1 MRVQNLPPVT
11 TPKFLNKA
19 PQDPK
24 PPQEPQD
31 QATLG
36 QAALAVGRSGLNG
49 AIEGVG
55 YAYLGYLGDC
65 FGPAAGIGVR
75 IGLAGLGAAVGV
87 KEVSPRLEAELGS
100 TLSKVIGGAVGA
112 GKVLMMTGMSP
123 AASLGGAMLGGA
135 LTGGL
140 FGVLETPRGN

>member
-11 TPKFLNKA
+11 PKLLQKL

-24 PPQEPQD
+24 PPEDPKD
-31 QATLG
+31 QSSLG
-36 QAALAVGRSGLNG
+36 QAVLTVGRHGLNG
-49 AIEGVG
+49 ALEGVG

-65 FGPAAGIGVR
+65 FGPMAGAGVR

-87 KEVSPRLEAELGS
+87 KEYGPRLEGELGS
-100 TLSKVIGGAVGA
+100 GMGKLMGGVVGA
-112 GKVLMMTGMSP
+112 GKVLMMTGLSP
-123 AASLGGAMLGGA
+123 AHTLGGAMLGGA

-140 FGVLETPRGN
+140 FGVLETPRQ

>member
-1 MRVQNLPPVT
+1 MRIQTLPT
-11 TPKFLNKA
+11 NAPKVLNNKA
-19 PQDPK
+19 PQNPK
-24 PPQEPQD
+24 PPEDPKD
-31 QATLG
+31 QTSLG

-65 FGPAAGIGVR
+65 FGPAAGVGVR

-87 KEVSPRLEAELGS
+87 KEYGPRLEAELGS
-100 TLSKVIGGAVGA
+100 GMSKVMGGVVGA
-112 GKVLMMTGMSP
+112 GKVLMMTGLSP
-123 AASLGGAMLGGA
+123 AHTLGGAMLGGA

-140 FGVLETPRGN
+140 FGVLETPR